1 MNMWFAYSI
10 EQICYAAMIITAI
23 KVSGSLL
30 PLLLYFV
37 TPSWFVRDKK
47 KEGDSDAE
55 TVAKR

>member
-1 MNMWFAYSI
+1 MDMWFAYSI

-30 PLLLYFV
+30 LLLLYFV

-47 KEGDSDAE
+47 KEDDSGA
-55 TVAKR
+55 